1 MDKVQTNRRYFEE
14 TFRIREI
21 TGESMKLNM
30 KLLPGIYSVIQVKD
44 ISKINFEKFKES
56 FFNLCITDDEISVLL
71 NGDYSELIE
80 EKINEETGFK
90 CLKIEGVLDF
100 GEIGIIAEISRILAK
115 EEISIFVISTYN
127 TDYVLVKENKI
138 AHAIHVLKEN
148 QINISEISTQVLC

>member
-1 MDKVQTNRRYFEE
+1 
-14 TFRIREI
+14 
-21 TGESMKLNM
+21 MKLNM
-30 KLLPGIYSVIQVKD
+30 KLLPGVYSVVQVKD

-56 FFNLCITDDEISVLL
+56 FFFFFFTDDEVSLLL
-71 NGDYSELIE
+71 NEEYSELIDK
-80 EKINEETGFK
+80 KINEEKGFK

-100 GEIGIIAEISRILAK
+100 GEIGIIAKISRILAK
-115 EEISIFVISTYN
+115 EEISIFVVSTYN

>member
-1 MDKVQTNRRYFEE
+1 
-14 TFRIREI
+14 
-21 TGESMKLNM
+21 MKLNM
-30 KLLPGIYSVIQVKD
+30 KLLPGVYSVVQVKD

-56 FFNLCITDDEISVLL
+56 FFNLCITDDEVSVLL
-71 NGDYSELIE
+71 NEEYSELIDK
-80 EKINEETGFK
+80 KINEVKGFK

-100 GEIGIIAEISRILAK
+100 GEIGIIAKISRILAK
-115 EEISIFVISTYN
+115 EEISIFVVSTYN

>member
-1 MDKVQTNRRYFEE
+1 
-14 TFRIREI
+14 
-21 TGESMKLNM
+21 MKLNM
-30 KLLPGIYSVIQVKD
+30 KLLPGVYSVVQVKD

-56 FFNLCITDDEISVLL
+56 FFNLCITDDEVSVLL
-71 NGDYSELIE
+71 NEEYSELIDK
-80 EKINEETGFK
+80 KINEEKGVK

-100 GEIGIIAEISRILAK
+100 GEIGIIAKISRILAK
-115 EEISIFVISTYN
+115 EEISIFVVSTYN

>member
-1 MDKVQTNRRYFEE
+1 
-14 TFRIREI
+14 
-21 TGESMKLNM
+21 MKLNM
-30 KLLPGIYSVIQVKD
+30 KLLPGVYSVVQVKD

-56 FFNLCITDDEISVLL
+56 FFNLCITDDEVSVLL
-71 NGDYSELIE
+71 NEEYSELID
-80 EKINEETGFK
+80 EKINEEKGFK

-100 GEIGIIAEISRILAK
+100 GEIGIIAKIRGILAK
-115 EEISIFVISTYN
+115 EEISIFVVSTYN